1 MKVVKMLSS
10 LQIIRD
16 AEKNLAVRFEE
27 LEENAYRNQAKVL
40 TAFKK
45 YHLRDSHF
53 NPSSGYGYGDIG
65 RERLED
71 IYAEAFKGEDALVR
85 SQIVSGT
92 HAISS
97 CLFAILRPGDHLL
110 SISGRPYDTLANII
124 GQDNNIPDTLV
135 DRGIYYEEV
144 KLNQNGHPDYE
155 AISAAVNK
163 NTTMVLIQR
172 SRGYSLRSA
181 LSIEEIAKMVRLVRE
196 KNSSTIIMVDNCY
209 GEFVELQEP
218 LECGADIMAGSLIKN
233 PGGGLAPSGG
243 YITGKRELVERV
255 AYHLTAPGL
264 GKEMG
269 AFLINK
275 RNFFQ
280 GLFLAPHVVLQA
292 LKSAVLLAY
301 VFEQYGYQVSPRW
314 DEARAD
320 IVQAILLNNP
330 DEVLQFCQLVQSNSP
345 VDSDLTLEFGE
356 MPGYSDKI
364 VMAAGT
370 FVQGSSIELSCD
382 APLRKPYAVY
392 MQGGLTYEHSRFVI
406 KELIDN
412 LIMGK

>member
-1 MKVVKMLSS
+1 VVKRLSS

-16 AEKNLAVRFEE
+16 AEKKMATRFEE
-27 LEENAYRNQAKVL
+27 LEENAYQNQAKVL
-40 TAFKK
+40 DAFKK

-71 IYAEAFKGEDALVR
+71 IYAEVFKGEDALVR

-110 SISGRPYDTLANII
+110 SINGGPYDTLANII

-135 DRGIYYEEV
+135 DRGVSYWEV
-144 KLNQNGHPDYE
+144 KLNKDGSPDYE
-155 AISAAVNK
+155 AIANAVDI

-172 SRGYSLRSA
+172 SRGYSLRPA
-181 LSIEEIAKMVRLVRE
+181 LSTEEIKKMVRVVRE

-209 GEFVELQEP
+209 GEFVELREP

-243 YITGKRELVERV
+243 YIIGKDKLVETV

-275 RNFFQ
+275 RDFFQ
-280 GLFLAPHVVLQA
+280 GLFMAPHIVLQA
-292 LKSAVLLAY
+292 LKSALLLSY
-301 VFEQYGYQVSPRW
+301 VFEQHGYQVSPRW
-314 DEARAD
+314 DEDRAD
-320 IVQAILLNNP
+320 IVQAVLLKNP

-382 APLRKPYAVY
+382 APLREPYAVY
-392 MQGGLTYEHSRFVI
+392 MQGGLTYEHSRLVI

-412 LIMGK
+412 LFNND

>member
-16 AEKNLAVRFEE
+16 AEKKLAARFEE
-27 LEENAYRNQAKVL
+27 LEENAYQNQAKVL
-40 TAFKK
+40 DAFKK

-71 IYAEAFKGEDALVR
+71 IYAEVFKGEDALVR

-124 GQDNNIPDTLV
+124 GQDNNIPGTLV
-135 DRGIYYEEV
+135 DRGVSYQEV
-144 KLNQNGHPDYE
+144 PLDQNGRPDYE
-155 AISAAVNK
+155 AISDSVDK

-172 SRGYSLRSA
+172 SRGYSLRPA
-181 LSIEEIAKMVRLVRE
+181 LNIEEIGEMVRLVRE

-209 GEFVELQEP
+209 GEFVELREP

-243 YITGKRELVERV
+243 YITGKQELVEQV

-280 GLFLAPHVVLQA
+280 GLFVAPHVVLQA
-292 LKSAVLLAY
+292 LKSALLLAY

-314 DEARAD
+314 EEARAD
-320 IVQAILLNNP
+320 IVQAVLLENP
-330 DEVLQFCQLVQSNSP
+330 DEVMQFCQLVQSNSP

-382 APLRKPYAVY
+382 APLREPYAVY

-412 LIMGK
+412 LFNND

>member
-16 AEKNLAVRFEE
+16 AEEKLAVRFEQ
-27 LEENAYRNQAKVL
+27 LEENAYHNQAKVL

-124 GQDNNIPDTLV
+124 GQDNNIPGTLV

-144 KLNQNGHPDYE
+144 KLDQNEHPDYE

-172 SRGYSLRSA
+172 SRGYSLRPA
-181 LSIEEIAKMVRLVRE
+181 LSTEEITKMVRLVRE

-209 GEFVELQEP
+209 GEFVELREP

-275 RNFFQ
+275 RKFFQ

-314 DEARAD
+314 NEARAD

-382 APLRKPYAVY
+382 APLRKPYAIY

-406 KELIDN
+406 KNLIDT
-412 LIMGK
+412 LIQK